1 MLLMALRAPDESG
14 PSARTNRKIHWNQVS
29 QKNRVKSKFRKKMT
43 TPLKVE
49 LSERFRRM
57 KSALLS
63 CAGLTLLIGLS
74 LSNSGC
80 KKGNDSLVDDA
91 GGRKPEDLPEI
102 AEDVFKPMDGGIEL
116 SAEEIKGRNTWNLW
130 CAGTEQFWERMS
142 REAYG
147 LIDLLKTIDSRGR
160 PNRFK
165 ELGLINEPGF
175 KEAAKPDQYGLW
187 IDEAVI
193 PEPAAIDPKV
203 YGRPTG
209 IMGFRIF
216 ENPDFKGDAIKK
228 WDANRYYND
237 PDYAVDS
244 KLIRPYRIGISCGS
258 CHIAFNP
265 CDPPADPENPK
276 WPNLASAI
284 GNQYIREG
292 AVFSHN
298 VKEGGFFAE
307 MLKAQPP
314 GTSDTS
320 RIATDNINNSN
331 TINAIFLLG
340 ARVAEGEEETLAG
353 QTLLLP
359 TIKEAVKSGAD
370 SIKMPVPHVLKD
382 GADSVGVVGATLRV
396 YINIGS
402 YSQHFLQQH
411 NALIG
416 LTKQKPFEI
425 ETAQKNSVYW
435 LATQQKFANVGNFF
449 KKLKSFRLEDAPGGK
464 DYLTKDEAV
473 MTRGKIVFA
482 ENCATC
488 HSSKQPADG
497 ADELAWFR
505 TEVLRPDFRD
515 DNFFSDDRR
524 YPITRIQ
531 TNAARACGTNAMR
544 GHIWANFSSETY
556 KNLPSV
562 GAIKVW
568 NPYSNAVE
576 DFKLEGGGP
585 GYYRTASLISV
596 WSSAPL
602 LHNNMLG
609 KFTGDPSVKGRMDSF
624 NDAITKLLWPEKR
637 LDKESICRTTRE
649 CALQIQAA
657 VIPEPLRTLL
667 KPQTDPDGYFRI
679 GMIPKGTPINL
690 LANIDPDTDPKEL
703 LELCLKLKKAFAE
716 IKLKNLDGV
725 AAGALLKTE
734 VAPALFKVSKCPD
747 LIEDRGHYF
756 GTGLPDADKLSLIE
770 YLKTL

>member
-1 MLLMALRAPDESG
+1 MKGALNG
-14 PSARTNRKIHWNQVS
+14 
-29 QKNRVKSKFRKKMT
+29 
-43 TPLKVE
+43 
-49 LSERFRRM
+49 
-57 KSALLS
+57 
-63 CAGLTLLIGLS
+63 CAKLVLFLGFGLS
-74 LSNSGC
+74 NAWCNRTDS
-80 KKGNDSLVDDA
+80 SLVDNA

-116 SAEEIKGRNTWNLW
+116 TQDEVKGRNTWNLW

-142 REAYG
+142 REGYG

-160 PNRFK
+160 STRFK
-165 ELGLINEPGF
+165 EMGLINEPGY
-175 KEAAKPDQYGLW
+175 KQASKPDQYGVW
-187 IDEAVI
+187 IDEAET
-193 PEPAAIDPKV
+193 PEPSSIDPKV
-203 YGRPTG
+203 YGHSTG
-209 IMGFRIF
+209 IMGFRLF
-216 ENPDFKGDAIKK
+216 ENPDFKGEAVKK

-237 PDYAVDS
+237 PNYAVDP
-244 KLIRPYRIGISCGS
+244 KLVRPYRVGISCGS

-265 CDPPADPENPK
+265 SNPPVDPENPK

-284 GNQYIREG
+284 GNQYLREG
-292 AVFSHN
+292 PIFAHN
-298 VKEGGFFAE
+298 VKEGGFFWE

-320 RIATDNINNSN
+320 RMATDNINNPN
-331 TINAIFLLG
+331 AINPIFLLG
-340 ARVAEGEEETLAG
+340 ARVAEGEEETLSG

-359 TIKEAVKSGAD
+359 VIRDLVKNGAK
-370 SIKMPVPHVLKD
+370 SVATPVPHVLKD

-396 YINIGS
+396 YVNIGS

-411 NALIG
+411 NVLIG

-425 ETAQKNSVYW
+425 KTAQKYSVYW
-435 LATQQKFANVGNFF
+435 LATQQKFANVGKFF
-449 KKLKSFRLEDAPGGK
+449 ARLKSFRLEDAPGGADYISK
-464 DYLTKDEAV
+464 DPEV
-473 MTRGKIVFA
+473 MNRGKIVFA

-488 HSSKQPADG
+488 HSSKQPPPG
-497 ADELAWFR
+497 EDEIAWFR
-505 TEVLRPDFRD
+505 KEVLKPDFRY
-515 DNFFSDDRR
+515 DNFFSDDKR

-544 GHIWANFSSETY
+544 GHIWANFSSDTY

-568 NPYSNAVE
+568 NPFTDTME
-576 DFKLEGGGP
+576 DFRVEGGGP

-602 LHNNMLG
+602 LHNNLLG
-609 KFTGDPSVKGRMDSF
+609 KYTGDPSVAGRMEAF

-637 LDKESICRTTRE
+637 LDKDSVLRTTRE
-649 CALQIQAA
+649 CRLQIQSAA
-657 VIPEPLRTLL
+657 LPEPLRTLL
-667 KPQTDPDGYFRI
+667 KPQVDADGYFRI

-690 LANIDPDTDPKEL
+690 IANIDPETDPKNL
-703 LELCLKLKKAFAE
+703 VELCLKLKKAFAE
-716 IKLKNLDGV
+716 IKLMNLDE
-725 AAGALLKTE
+725 AATAEVLKKE
-734 VAPALFKVSKCPD
+734 VGPALFKVSKCPD

-756 GTGLPDADKLSLIE
+756 GTSLSDSDKQALIE